1 MKPKLKS
8 QRFATAADTRPMPPL
23 ELRTQR
29 LSGSRLQ
36 RLNHRPPHSRPVPH
50 PCPWQIAV
58 GCGQQGPADCCRH
71 TRLVCISI
79 RGTQKRRSGVWQFA
93 MGTIDAFSFIAT
105 LSTCRRVGWAES
117 PAGRGGR
124 AGLPGTWGSEP
135 RAAPPPLGA
144 HLLGFLGCWA
154 CDARVPSRREQRS
167 TQGYNARNP

>member
-1 MKPKLKS
+1 M
-8 QRFATAADTRPMPPL
+8 
-23 ELRTQR
+23 
-29 LSGSRLQ
+29 
-36 RLNHRPPHSRPVPH
+36 
-50 PCPWQIAV
+50 
-58 GCGQQGPADCCRH
+58 
-71 TRLVCISI
+71 
-79 RGTQKRRSGVWQFA
+79 WQFA